1 MYSSALWLHS
11 LLRWAVL
18 FTGFVAWFRAIGGYT
33 AKRPWTPKD
42 DLWGMLLTISVD
54 AQMLIGL
61 ILYLFL
67 SPITKIGIRNLAAA
81 MRIDTARFFTV
92 EHLAGMIIGIALV
105 HIGRVKIR
113 KTTDASRKHR
123 LAMIFFGVALVVII
137 ISIPWPGM
145 PVARPLLR
153 P

>member
-1 MYSSALWLHS
+1 MSTRLGKTWRGGEPFIWLTGGALALA
-11 LLRWAVL
+11 LLL
-18 FTGFVAWFRAIGGYT
+18 VAG
-33 AKRPWTPKD
+33 
-42 DLWGMLLTISVD
+42 
-54 AQMLIGL
+54 LIGL

-67 SPITKIGIRNLAAA
+67 SPITKLGIRNLAAA
-81 MRIDTARFFTV
+81 MRMDAVRFFTV

-123 LAMIFFGVALVVII
+123 LAMIFFGIALVVII

>member
-1 MYSSALWLHS
+1 MSKPMSSPRSSPRAQVNFVHVFCLQLWLHFSAPLGGS
-11 LLRWAVL
+11 LHRLRRLVPRHPA
-18 FTGFVAWFRAIGGYT
+18 A
-33 AKRPWTPKD
+33 TPQASLDAED
-42 DLWGMLLTISVD
+42 DLWGMLLTTSVD

-113 KTTDASRKHR
+113 KTTDACASTGSR
-123 LAMIFFGVALVVII
+123 
-137 ISIPWPGM
+137 
-145 PVARPLLR
+145 
-153 P
+153 